1 MKKNKTFGRV
11 LFITIIPALL
21 LTACGKKKEAKTENT
36 EKAPVTVG
44 TVEVRPSYMEDYIE
58 FGGSLSA
65 SDSFAVLPGVAGKV
79 ASILV
84 EVGDKV
90 QKNQVIARVDPSKP
104 GAEFALSPVKAS
116 ASGTITAIPPS
127 VGAYVTTSSTVA
139 EISSTDKLEIKINVS
154 ERYVPLISMNQ
165 IADVTFKSFPNEKF
179 AGQVIKIS
187 PILDPVSRS
196 MQVTLKLEDSKNLIK
211 SGMFAHVK
219 LTTEQKENIL
229 ALPNRS
235 ILYNLGKPYIYQVVE
250 KDGGSQ
256 AEKVEIET
264 GLSVDGMTEIT
275 KGLSEGMK
283 VIVKGQ
289 NMVSENQKVKAIAE
303 Q

>member
-1 MKKNKTFGRV
+1 MRKNKKISKV

-44 TVEVRPSYMEDYIE
+44 TVEVKPSYMEDYIE
-58 FGGSLSA
+58 FGGSVSA
-65 SDSFAVLPGVAGKV
+65 TDSIAILPGVAGKI
-79 ASILV
+79 ASISV

-104 GAEFALSPVKAS
+104 GAEFALSPIKAS
-116 ASGTITAIPPS
+116 APGTVTAILPS

-139 EISSTDKLEIKINVS
+139 EISSTDNLEIKINVS

-165 IADVTFKSFPNEKF
+165 IAEVTFKSFPNEKF
-179 AGQVIKIS
+179 SGQVIKIS
-187 PILDPVSRS
+187 PVLDPVSRS
-196 MQVTLKLEDSKNLIK
+196 MQVTLKLTDEKKLIK

-229 ALPNRS
+229 ALPNRA
-235 ILYNLGKPYIYQVVE
+235 ILYNLGKPYVYQVLE
-250 KDGGSQ
+250 KDGVTR
-256 AEKVEIET
+256 AEKVEIES

-275 KGLSEGMK
+275 RGLSEGMK
-283 VIVKGQ
+283 IVVKGQ

-303 Q
+303 